1 MRPLRLLVP
10 ANIRHNSGGNA
21 YNARLVAGL
30 RALGAEVE
38 VLPVE
43 GSWPESTAKERR
55 RLGSLIGAWE
65 PGAGPEAA
73 VAIVDGLVAVGVPD
87 ELEFAATAGQ
97 ETWVLVHM
105 PVPEES
111 GAGSLEREA
120 RALRAASGV
129 ICTSSWAADI
139 LAARHGLRG
148 LRVALPGTD
157 SARLAQ
163 GSAPPHILTVAALLP
178 NKDQVLVVE
187 ALARIQELAWSAS
200 LVGSDEA
207 DPEYA
212 GLVRAAVAAHGL
224 EQRVRITGELKGQAL
239 EDEWRTADLSVLVS
253 RAEAFGMVVTES
265 LAHGTPVAVRAGT
278 GAVEALSFATPD
290 KGNSGRLPG
299 MAVHFAGIDDPENPV
314 LLAGVLRDWLQD
326 AGTRDTW
333 RAAALE
339 TRNRLPGW
347 DQAAELVLGAVSKT
361 AGSKGATQE

>member
-1 MRPLRLLVP
+1 
-10 ANIRHNSGGNA
+10 
-21 YNARLVAGL
+21 
-30 RALGAEVE
+30 
-38 VLPVE
+38 
-43 GSWPESTAKERR
+43 
-55 RLGSLIGAWE
+55 
-65 PGAGPEAA
+65 
-73 VAIVDGLVAVGVPD
+73 
-87 ELEFAATAGQ
+87 
-97 ETWVLVHM
+97 
-105 PVPEES
+105 
-111 GAGSLEREA
+111 
-120 RALRAASGV
+120 
-129 ICTSSWAADI
+129 
-139 LAARHGLRG
+139 
-148 LRVALPGTD
+148 
-157 SARLAQ
+157 
-163 GSAPPHILTVAALLP
+163 
-178 NKDQVLVVE
+178 VLVVE

-265 LAHGTPVAVRAGT
+265 LAHGIPVAVRAGT

-290 KGNSGRLPG
+290 KRQQRNGCREWQCILPEL
-299 MAVHFAGIDDPENPV
+299 MTRKTPSC
-314 LLAGVLRDWLQD
+314 WLECCGTGCRD